1 MSVYPSIRFNLYSKA
16 DVYFLAAVNDW
27 TIDEGL
33 SITPPFVLDLSARA
47 HIVYTKYRRNIVFF
61 FFFIGKCCALIRG
74 GGQIIC
80 RRSSSS
86 L

>member
-27 TIDEGL
+27 TIDDGL

-61 FFFIGKCCALIRG
+61 FFLHREMLCINKRG
-74 GGQIIC
+74 WTYYL
-80 RRSSSS
+80 SSIK
-86 L
+86 